1 MPHKEKIKKIFEA
14 GGGVFN
20 TPLSDL
26 KRKVTASL
34 ALVLDWDGVFNAGE
48 KMGGASSPF
57 NEVDSMG
64 TNLFRFGFWLKHQN
78 LPATAIVSGEKN
90 ESANFWTSREC
101 FHQGYS
107 KIANKPDAIAHF
119 CAMHS
124 IAPQQVIYV
133 FDDVLDLPV
142 AETVGVR
149 LFIPRKSN
157 PLLNKYV
164 LDNNLADYCTGA
176 SSGQYAVREA
186 CELLMGLLNVYDEAL
201 DERIQFSDRYK
212 AYLNDRNAV
221 KTAYYTFQNNNIVN
235 LQQ

>member
-1 MPHKEKIKKIFEA
+1 
-14 GGGVFN
+14 
-20 TPLSDL
+20 
-26 KRKVTASL
+26 
-34 ALVLDWDGVFNAGE
+34 
-48 KMGGASSPF
+48 
-57 NEVDSMG
+57 
-64 TNLFRFGFWLKHQN
+64 
-78 LPATAIVSGEKN
+78 
-90 ESANFWTSREC
+90 
-101 FHQGYS
+101 
-107 KIANKPDAIAHF
+107 
-119 CAMHS
+119 MHS